1 MQSNIPVPDLD
12 PVSLPA
18 PVWLLRALLL
28 LTFFLHVIPMNLAL
42 GGGFVAAIT
51 DWIGRRKNSEHHLS
65 LARSLARILPI
76 VIAFAITLGVAPLL
90 FIQVLYGQFFYT
102 SSILLAWPW
111 LSVIVLLVFSYYGFY
126 LYSFRWE
133 QLQGKRL
140 VIVLASA
147 VLFAVIG
154 FLYTNNL
161 VLMLT
166 PEKWAA
172 MYFQDPHGTHLNFS
186 DPTVV
191 PRFLHFLTASFAL
204 AGLLTAVLGL
214 LKRRQDFAYSRWAIR
229 YGVLW
234 FIIAT
239 LLQFVVGAWFFLS
252 LPHAVRVVFM
262 GGDGFATAVFA
273 LALVCAFASL
283 VMMVIGF
290 ASSNPAWKL
299 ITGIVLIALTII
311 CMVIIRDFV
320 RGAYLERY
328 FDATKFSVEPQ
339 TGVIVLFFLL
349 LVGGLGVIGY
359 MIRKVVAAR

>member
-18 PVWLLRALLL
+18 PVWLLKALLL

-51 DWIGRRKNSEHHLS
+51 DWIGRRRNSEHHLS
-65 LARSLARILPI
+65 LARSLARMLPI
-76 VIAFAITLGVAPLL
+76 IIAFTITLGVAPLL

-102 SSILLAWPW
+102 SSVLVAWPW
-111 LSVIVLLVFSYYGFY
+111 LSVIVLLILSYYGFY

-133 QLQGKRL
+133 RLQGKRI
-140 VIVLASA
+140 VVVLASA

-172 MYFQDPHGTHLNFS
+172 MYFQNPHGTHLNLS

-191 PRFLHFLTASFAL
+191 PRFLHFFTASFAL
-204 AGLLTAVLGL
+204 AGLLAVVLGL
-214 LKRRQDFAYSRWAIR
+214 LRQRQDVAYSRWAIR

-234 FIIAT
+234 FVIAT
-239 LLQFVVGAWFFLS
+239 LLELVVGSWFFLS
-252 LPHAVRVVFM
+252 LPHAVRAVFL

-273 LALVCAFASL
+273 LALVCALASL
-283 VMMVIGF
+283 VMMLIGF
-290 ASSNPAWKL
+290 ASSNPSWKL
-299 ITGIVLIALTII
+299 ITGIIFISLTII
-311 CMVIIRDFV
+311 CMVIVRDFV
-320 RGAYLERY
+320 RSAYLERY
-328 FDATKFSVEPQ
+328 FDASKFSVDPQ
-339 TGVIVLFFLL
+339 TGVILLFFLL
-349 LVGGLGVIGY
+349 LVGGFGVIGY
-359 MIRKVVAAR
+359 MIRKVLVSQ

>member
-18 PVWLLRALLL
+18 PVWLLKALLL

-51 DWIGRRKNSEHHLS
+51 DWIGRKRNSAHHLS
-65 LARSLARILPI
+65 LSRSLARILPI
-76 VIAFAITLGVAPLL
+76 VIAFTITLGVAPLL

-102 SSILLAWPW
+102 SSVLLAWPW
-111 LSVIVLLVFSYYGFY
+111 LSVIVLLILSYYGFY

-147 VLFAVIG
+147 VLFAAIG

-172 MYFQDPHGTHLNFS
+172 MYFKDPHGAHLNLS

-191 PRFLHFLTASFAL
+191 PRFLHFLTASFAV

-214 LKRRQDFAYSRWAIR
+214 LKRRQDPAYGRWAIR

-239 LLQFVVGAWFFLS
+239 LLQFVVGSWFLLS
-252 LPHAVRVVFM
+252 LPNAVRAMFM
-262 GGDGFATAVFA
+262 GADAFSTAVFA

-283 VMMVIGF
+283 VMMAIGF
-290 ASSNPAWKL
+290 VSSSPTWKL

-311 CMVIIRDFV
+311 CMVIVRDLV

-328 FDATKFSVEPQ
+328 FDASKFSVEPQ

-349 LVGGLGVIGY
+349 LLGGLGIIGY

>member
-1 MQSNIPVPDLD
+1 MQSNIPIPDLD

-18 PVWLLRALLL
+18 PVWLLKGLLL
-28 LTFFLHVIPMNLAL
+28 LTFFLHIIPMNLAL

-51 DWIGRRKNSEHHLS
+51 DWIGRRRNSEHHLS
-65 LARSLARILPI
+65 LARSMARILPI

-102 SSILLAWPW
+102 SSVLLAWPW
-111 LSVIVLLVFSYYGFY
+111 LSVVVLLILSYYGFY

-140 VIVLASA
+140 VVVLASA
-147 VLFAVIG
+147 ILFAAIG
-154 FLYTNNL
+154 LIYTNNL

-172 MYFQDPHGTHLNFS
+172 MYFQNPHGTHLNLS

-191 PRFLHFLTASFAL
+191 PRFLHFFTASFAL

-214 LKRRQDFAYSRWAIR
+214 LKQRQDSAYGQWVIR
-229 YGVLW
+229 YGLLW

-239 LLQFVVGAWFFLS
+239 LLQLGVGSWFFLS
-252 LPHAVRVVFM
+252 LPQAVRTMFM
-262 GGDGFATAVFA
+262 GGDGVATAILVV
-273 LALVCAFASL
+273 ALVCAVASIAL
-283 VMMVIGF
+283 MLIGF
-290 ASSNPAWKL
+290 GSSNPVWKV
-299 ITGIVLIALTII
+299 IAGIVLITLTII
-311 CMVIIRDFV
+311 CMVLIRDLV
-320 RGAYLERY
+320 RSAYLERY
-328 FDATKFSVEPQ
+328 FDASRFSVEPQ

-349 LVGGLGVIGY
+349 LLGGLGIIGY
-359 MIRKVVAAR
+359 MMKKLLVAR